1 MVLTISFH
9 LKDLE
14 VLIKMLEQTSDE
26 VIKWSKCNP
35 VLVNPGM
42 FPTMFV
48 DRGNI
53 SYNPQVLHI
62 YNNYTK

>member
-1 MVLTISFH
+1 
-9 LKDLE
+9 
-14 VLIKMLEQTSDE
+14 MLEQTSEE
-26 VIKWSKCNP
+26 VIKWSKSNP

-42 FPTMFV
+42 FPTMVV